1 MNMSDYRQQ
10 RRLDKA
16 AAAEERRKDLA
27 AQAEQRRK
35 DAEHTEAQRA
45 QRTAARRARFAAWRG
60 WLASHPVELL
70 LSLIVVVPG
79 LLAVPAMAAFGVQV
93 YGPGIGWLLPLFSEA
108 GMWAFAFATHAARR
122 QQRPTGWLQVG
133 VWVFTGVSA
142 ALNFAHGDL
151 IGGVATGFVMAL
163 VAIGG
168 VVAHQLITAAPMRT
182 RRTRAEKRAARTAR
196 RAARRVARMERAA
209 VHQSVGELD
218 ATGHVQLRF
227 APGVVSLARGRFGV
241 GRRLV
246 PAAVPGLPVPGA
258 EDELDAELRAL
269 LDQAGEP
276 AGTAETGPENPE
288 SGTAE
293 SAPEIA
299 EHVAE
304 IRRAIRDGELPSKP
318 SRRKVQQHLGIRA
331 LTAQTVMKALRR
343 DDGGPAGAAA

>member
-1 MNMSDYRQQ
+1 MSDYRQQ

-35 DAEHTEAQRA
+35 DAEHAEAQRTERA
-45 QRTAARRARFAAWRG
+45 QARRARFAAWRD
-60 WLASHPVELL
+60 WVAAHPVELL
-70 LSLIVVVPG
+70 LSLIVLVPG

-93 YGPGIGWLLPLFSEA
+93 YGSGIGWLLPAFSEA

-122 QQRPTGWLQVG
+122 EGRPTGWLQVG

-142 ALNFAHGDL
+142 GLNFAHGDL
-151 IGGVATGFVMAL
+151 IGGFATGFVMAL

-196 RAARRVARMERAA
+196 LAARRVARMERAA
-209 VHQSVGELD
+209 VDQAVGELD
-218 ATGHVQLRF
+218 ASGSVQLRF
-227 APGVVSLARGRFGV
+227 APGVVTLAHGRFGI

-246 PAAVPGLPVPGA
+246 PATVPGLPVNRA
-258 EDELDAELRAL
+258 EDELDVELRAL

-276 AGTAETGPENPE
+276 AGTAQMASESPG
-288 SGTAE
+288 SGTSE
-293 SAPEIA
+293 HGPEIA

-304 IRRAIRDGELPSKP
+304 IRRAIAAGELPPKP

-331 LTAQTVMKALRR
+331 LTAQTVLKALRGH
-343 DDGGPAGAAA
+343 DDGGGSAGMAV